1 MNFKLGSRI
10 TFVFVLCLSIGYSQT
25 KKPVKTGNANYS
37 QNADAIVEYIIES
50 VAENLGEDF
59 DYTEMVDRL
68 NYYRKHPINLNKTSK
83 EQLQELVFLN
93 QVQINALV
101 NHIQKNGKLI
111 NVLELQGITGFDL
124 ETIKNLL
131 YFADI
136 KQPTGFESFSI
147 KNMFTRGNGDL
158 LVRYQRGLEPQKGYQ
173 IPESSKSSR
182 YLGTPDRVFTRFRFN
197 YNNNVQLSVNVEK
210 DAGEQYWATTGK
222 KGPDF
227 VSGSL
232 YLKDIRA
239 FKKIVIGDFALQ
251 FGQGLT
257 MWSGLSFGKGADIF
271 TVARQDLGLRSYTS
285 VNEFSFFRGL
295 ATQINFGKFD
305 FTPFVSS
312 INIDASAVFNPISQ
326 TDEIGS
332 IQQSGLHRT
341 QSELNGKGR
350 VNQFIYG
357 GNLQYKTK
365 RLAIGVI
372 GYQSAYS
379 EKFAPNDAPYSKYDF
394 TSKQLSNVGIHYNYN
409 IKNTYFYGEAA
420 HSVGYGFAFVNGFIS
435 SLSPVVSVVAF
446 HRNYQ
451 KNYQSYFNQAISEN
465 TFAKNEEGFYTGLQI
480 KPSKKFELIS
490 YFDMFKFPW
499 LKFGVDAPSGGFDV
513 FSQFAYM
520 PNKVT
525 RFSLRY
531 RIRDKEQNSPLSTN
545 ISFLEPYRRQNF
557 RLEAQY
563 QVNKSFTLRNRIE
576 VMAFKEESDIQRY
589 GFMAYQDVN
598 YNPLSSKFSGNVRLT
613 MFQTEGF
620 DTRIYAYESDVLYGF
635 SIPAYQNQGIR
646 FYINGRYTL
655 RRGVDFWIRYALTQY
670 SNLTTIGSGLDEI
683 NGNQK
688 SEIKLQA
695 RIQF

>member
-1 MNFKLGSRI
+1 MNFKTGLTLLIIFICGI
-10 TFVFVLCLSIGYSQT
+10 KIGYGQT
-25 KKPVKTGNANYS
+25 QAEKKPAKNYG
-37 QNADAIVEYIIES
+37 QNTDAIIEYIIES

-68 NYYRKHPINLNKTSK
+68 NYYHKNPLNLNKATK
-83 EQLQELVFLN
+83 AQLSELVFLN
-93 QVQINALV
+93 QVQINDLLD
-101 NHIQKNGKLI
+101 HIEKNGKFI
-111 NVLELQGITGFDL
+111 NVLELQSVNSLDL

-136 KQPTGFESFSI
+136 NRPTGFEDFSF
-147 KNMFTRGNGDL
+147 KNMLNRGNSDL
-158 LVRYQRGLEPQKGYQ
+158 LVRYQRSIEPQKGYN
-173 IPESSKSSR
+173 IPADSKNSR

-197 YNNNVQLSVNVEK
+197 YNNNVQLSINVEK
-210 DAGEQYWATTGK
+210 DAGEQYWATSGK

-227 VSGSL
+227 YSGSL

-239 FKKIVIGDFALQ
+239 FKKVVIGDYALQ

-285 VNEFSFFRGL
+285 VNEFSFFRGF
-295 ATQINFGKFD
+295 ATQINLGKFE

-312 INIDASAVFNPISQ
+312 INIDASAVFNPITQ
-326 TDEIGS
+326 EDEIS
-332 IQQSGLHRT
+332 SLQQSGLHRT

-350 VNQFIYG
+350 VNQLVYG
-357 GNLQYKTK
+357 GNLQYKNK
-365 RLAIGVI
+365 SFSIGAIA
-372 GYQSAYS
+372 YQSNYS
-379 EKFAPNDAPYSKYDF
+379 QSFAPSNDVYSKYDF
-394 TSKQLSNVGIHYNYN
+394 TKNQLTNVGLHYNYSL
-409 IKNTYFYGEAA
+409 KNTYFYGEAS
-420 HSVGYGFAFVNGFIS
+420 HSVGSGFAFVNGLIS
-435 SLSPVVSVVAF
+435 SLSPMVSLVAF
-446 HRNYQ
+446 HRDYQ
-451 KNYQSYFNQAISEN
+451 KNFQSYFNQAISEN
-465 TFAKNEEGFYTGLQI
+465 TTAKNERGFYSGIQI
-480 KPSKKFELIS
+480 KPNKKFELIS
-490 YFDMFKFPW
+490 YFDMFRFPW
-499 LKFGVDAPSGGFDV
+499 LKYLVDAPSGGYDI
-513 FSQFAYM
+513 FSQFAFI
-520 PNKVT
+520 PNKQA

-531 RIRDKEQNSPLSTN
+531 RIRNKEQNSPLESP
-545 ISFLEPYRRQNF
+545 IRFLEPVRRQNF
-557 RLEAQY
+557 RVEAQY

-576 VMAFKEESDIQRY
+576 VMAFKEESDQQRY

-598 YNPLSSKFSGNVRLT
+598 YSPLSSKFSGNVRLT
-613 MFQTEGF
+613 MFQTENF

-646 FYINGRYTL
+646 FYVNGRYTL

>member
-1 MNFKLGSRI
+1 M
-10 TFVFVLCLSIGYSQT
+10 GYSQT
-25 KKPVKTGNANYS
+25 NKPIKPKADYS
-37 QNADAIVEYIIES
+37 QNADGIVEYIIES

-68 NYYRKHPINLNKTSK
+68 NYYRKYPINLNKTSK
-83 EQLQELVFLN
+83 AQLLELVFLN
-93 QVQINALV
+93 QVQINNLLT
-101 NHIQKNGKLI
+101 HIQKNGKLI

-131 YFADI
+131 YFSTI
-136 KQPTGFESFSI
+136 SQPTGFENFSF
-147 KNMFTRGNGDL
+147 KNMLIRGNGDV
-158 LVRYQRGLEPQKGYQ
+158 LVRYQRVIEPQKGYN
-173 IPESSKSSR
+173 IPDSSKASR
-182 YLGTPDRVFTRFRFN
+182 YLGPPDRIFTRFRYN
-197 YNNNVQLSVNVEK
+197 YNNNVLLSINVEK
-210 DAGEQYWATTGK
+210 DAGEQYWATSGK

-227 VSGSL
+227 YSGSL

-295 ATQINFGKFD
+295 ATQVNLGKFE

-312 INIDASAVFNPISQ
+312 INIDASAVFNPVTL

-332 IQQSGLHRT
+332 LQQSGLHRT
-341 QSELNGKGR
+341 ASELKGKGR
-350 VNQFIYG
+350 INQLVYG
-357 GNLQYKTK
+357 SNLQYKT
-365 RLAIGVI
+365 RQFNVGLI
-372 GYQSAYS
+372 GYQTTYS
-379 EKFAPNDAPYSKYDF
+379 ERFAPNDAVYSKYDF
-394 TSKQLSNVGIHYNYN
+394 TSNHLTNIGLHYNYN

-420 HSVGYGFAFVNGFIS
+420 HSVGHGFAFINGLIS
-435 SLSPVVSVVAF
+435 SLSPAVSMVAF

-465 TFAKNEEGFYTGLQI
+465 TIAKNEKGFYTGLQI
-480 KPSKKFELIS
+480 KPSKKFEWVS

-499 LKFGVDAPSGGFDV
+499 LKFSVDAPSGGFDV
-513 FSQFAYM
+513 FSQFSYI

-545 ISFLEPYRRQNF
+545 INFLEPYRRQNF

-563 QVNKSFTLRNRIE
+563 QVNKSFTLRNRVE
-576 VMAFKEESDIQRY
+576 VMAFKEESDQQRY

-598 YNPLSSKFSGNVRLT
+598 YNPLSSKFSGNMRLT
-613 MFQTEGF
+613 MFQTENF

-646 FYINGRYTL
+646 FYVNGRYTV
-655 RRGVDFWIRYALTQY
+655 RRGLDFWIRYALTQY

>member
-1 MNFKLGSRI
+1 MNFKIG
-10 TFVFVLCLSIGYSQT
+10 LSLFFIFIFGINIGYSQT
-25 KKPVKTGNANYS
+25 QTEKKPVKNYG
-37 QNADAIVEYIIES
+37 QNTDAIIEYIIES

-68 NYYRKHPINLNKTSK
+68 NYYHKNPINLNKTNK
-83 EQLQELVFLN
+83 TQLSELVFLN
-93 QVQINALV
+93 QVQINDLL
-101 NHIQKNGKLI
+101 NHITKNGKII
-111 NVLELQGITGFDL
+111 NVLELQSVNSLDL

-136 KQPTGFESFSI
+136 NRPTGFEDFSF
-147 KNMFTRGNGDL
+147 KNMINRGNSDL
-158 LVRYQRGLEPQKGYQ
+158 LVRYQRVIEPQKGYN
-173 IPESSKSSR
+173 IPADSKNSR
-182 YLGTPDRVFTRFRFN
+182 YLGTPDRIFTRFRFN
-197 YNNNVQLSVNVEK
+197 YNNNVQLSINVEK

-227 VSGSL
+227 YSGSL

-239 FKKIVIGDFALQ
+239 FKKIVIGDYALQ

-285 VNEFSFFRGL
+285 VNEFSFFRGF
-295 ATQINFGKFD
+295 ATQINLGKFE

-326 TDEIGS
+326 EEEIS
-332 IQQSGLHRT
+332 SLQQSGLHRT

-350 VNQFIYG
+350 VNQLVYG
-357 GNLQYKTK
+357 GNLQYKNK
-365 RLAIGVI
+365 KLSIGAIA
-372 GYQSAYS
+372 YQSKYS
-379 EKFAPNDAPYSKYDF
+379 QNFAPSNDIYSKYDF
-394 TSKQLSNVGIHYNYN
+394 TNNQLTNVGLNYNYS
-409 IKNTYFYGEAA
+409 IKNTYFYGEAS
-420 HSVGYGFAFVNGFIS
+420 HSVGSGFAFVNGLIS
-435 SLSPVVSVVAF
+435 SLSPMVSLVAF
-446 HRNYQ
+446 HRDYQ
-451 KNYQSYFNQAISEN
+451 KNFQSYFNQAISEN
-465 TFAKNEEGFYTGLQI
+465 TTAKNERGFYSGIQI
-480 KPSKKFELIS
+480 KPNKKFELIS
-490 YFDMFKFPW
+490 YFDMFRFPW
-499 LKFGVDAPSGGFDV
+499 LKYLVDAPSGGYDI
-513 FSQFAYM
+513 FSQFAFI
-520 PNKVT
+520 PNKQA

-531 RIRDKEQNSPLSTN
+531 RIRNKEQNSPLESP
-545 ISFLEPYRRQNF
+545 IRFLEPVRRQNF
-557 RLEAQY
+557 RVEAQY

-576 VMAFKEESDIQRY
+576 VMAFKEESDQQRY

-598 YNPLSSKFSGNVRLT
+598 YSPLSSKFSGNVRLT
-613 MFQTEGF
+613 MFQTENF

-646 FYINGRYTL
+646 FYVNGRYTL

-670 SNLTTIGSGLDEI
+670 SNLSTIGSGLDEI

>member
-1 MNFKLGSRI
+1 MNFKIGLTLLFIFICGI
-10 TFVFVLCLSIGYSQT
+10 KIGYSQT
-25 KKPVKTGNANYS
+25 QAEKKPVKNYG
-37 QNADAIVEYIIES
+37 QNIDAIIEYIIES

-68 NYYRKHPINLNKTSK
+68 NYYHKNPLNINKATK
-83 EQLQELVFLN
+83 AQLSELVFLN
-93 QVQINALV
+93 QVQINDLLT
-101 NHIQKNGKLI
+101 HIEKNGKFI
-111 NVLELQGITGFDL
+111 NVLELQSVNSLDL

-136 KQPTGFESFSI
+136 NRPTGFEDFSF
-147 KNMFTRGNGDL
+147 KNMLNRGNSDL
-158 LVRYQRGLEPQKGYQ
+158 LVRYQRVLEKQKGYN
-173 IPESSKSSR
+173 IPADSKNSR

-197 YNNNVQLSVNVEK
+197 YNNNVQLSINVEK
-210 DAGEQYWATTGK
+210 DAGEQYWATSGK
-222 KGPDF
+222 RGPDF
-227 VSGSL
+227 YSGSL

-239 FKKIVIGDFALQ
+239 FKKIVIGDYALQ

-285 VNEFSFFRGL
+285 VNEFSFFRGF
-295 ATQINFGKFD
+295 ATQINLGKFE

-312 INIDASAVFNPISQ
+312 INIDASAVFNPITQ
-326 TDEIGS
+326 EDEIS
-332 IQQSGLHRT
+332 SLQQSGLHRT

-350 VNQFIYG
+350 VNQLVYG
-357 GNLQYKTK
+357 GNLQYKNK
-365 RLAIGVI
+365 SLSIGAIA
-372 GYQSAYS
+372 YQSNYS
-379 EKFAPNDAPYSKYDF
+379 QSFAPSNDVYSKYDF
-394 TSKQLSNVGIHYNYN
+394 TKNQLTNVGLHYNYSL
-409 IKNTYFYGEAA
+409 KNTYFYGEAS
-420 HSVGYGFAFVNGFIS
+420 HSVGSGFAFVNGLIS
-435 SLSPVVSVVAF
+435 SLSPMVSLVAF
-446 HRNYQ
+446 HRDYQ
-451 KNYQSYFNQAISEN
+451 KNFQSYFNQAISEN
-465 TFAKNEEGFYTGLQI
+465 TTAKNERGFYSGIQI
-480 KPSKKFELIS
+480 KPNKKFELIS
-490 YFDMFKFPW
+490 YFDMFRFPW
-499 LKFGVDAPSGGFDV
+499 LKYLVDAPSGGYDI
-513 FSQFAYM
+513 FSQFAFI
-520 PNKVT
+520 PNKQA

-531 RIRDKEQNSPLSTN
+531 RIRNKEQNSPLESP
-545 ISFLEPYRRQNF
+545 IRFLEPVRRQNF
-557 RLEAQY
+557 RVEAQY

-576 VMAFKEESDIQRY
+576 VMAFKEESDQQRY

-598 YNPLSSKFSGNVRLT
+598 YSPLSSKFSGNVRLT
-613 MFQTEGF
+613 MFQTENF

-646 FYINGRYTL
+646 FYVNGRYTL